1 MAPENPSPD
10 APASAA
16 EPGATPLD
24 ATTTGPA
31 GIEGLHDLAPAAAMG
46 LMFLAAQLL
55 AILVAGP
62 FEAAGIRAFEDPESL
77 ANPFIYLGLIL
88 GFTIII
94 LIIAKYKLDW
104 LIQTI
109 ILGAIGA
116 TMVYVFWPLLALTPV
131 ANALASSDALRGLVQ
146 ALGLDPTNTG
156 GYAILTISVI
166 LAALM
171 TWLLYKFPEWYIVD
185 SVGILVSAG
194 ATAIFGVSFGAF
206 PAIILLVLLA
216 VYDYISVYK
225 TKHMLA
231 LADSVV
237 GLRLPIMLVVPKHKD
252 YSFLDERE
260 RLTTEIDS
268 GRPREAMF
276 MGLGD
281 IVIPSVLVVI
291 GYTSLGNPEAAI
303 GALIGTFVGFV
314 VLMSFVLRGKAHA
327 GLPSLNGGSIA
338 GFMLGFFLSGAPLAQ
353 LGIPGLG

>member
-1 MAPENPSPD
+1 MVPD
-10 APASAA
+10 ETHVLPPMLG
-16 EPGATPLD
+16 EETPPVARPRL
-24 ATTTGPA
+24 
-31 GIEGLHDLAPAAAMG
+31 EDLAPAAAMG
-46 LMFLAAQLL
+46 LMFLGAQLI

-88 GFTIII
+88 GFTAII
-94 LIIAKYKLDW
+94 LLIAKYKLDW

-116 TMVYVFWPLLALTPV
+116 TMVYVFWPLLALTGLAVYPNLAVSV
-131 ANALASSDALRGLVQ
+131 A
-146 ALGLDPTNTG
+146 
-156 GYAILTISVI
+156 
-166 LAALM
+166 LAALL
-171 TWLLYKFPEWYIVD
+171 TFLLYKWPEWYVVD

-194 ATAIFGVSFGAF
+194 ATAIFGVSFGVL
-206 PAIILLVLLA
+206 PALILLVLLA

-260 RLTTEIDS
+260 KLTTQVAS
-268 GRPREAMF
+268 GKPREAMF

-281 IVIPSVLVVI
+281 IVIPSVMVVI
-291 GYTSLGNPEAAI
+291 GYSGLGNAGAAI
-303 GALIGTFVGFV
+303 GALLGTFAGFAL
-314 VLMSFVLRGKAHA
+314 LMSFVLRGRPHA
-327 GLPSLNGGSIA
+327 GLPSLNGGSI
-338 GFMLGFFLSGAPLAQ
+338 LGFFVGFLLSGAPLSDLA
-353 LGIPGLG
+353 IPGLS